1 MQFSQF
7 NSLQDKKKKKHKND
21 SINIQNHDQAIKK
34 RIGKMLLLQR
44 QRKKEMH
51 FLGRMKGKVC
61 FCLFQDMQLISEKV
75 PVSLLLSKMNTLR

>member
-7 NSLQDKKKKKHKND
+7 NSLQDKKKKHKND
-21 SINIQNHDQAIKK
+21 SINIQNHDQAIEK

-51 FLGRMKGKVC
+51 FLGRMKGKVH

-75 PVSLLLSKMNTLR
+75 PVSLLLSKTSTLR